1 MILVFL
7 AAVVIFLVLMLIPRV
22 QRTAAQFLAGWASER
37 LGAEVRIGNIAI
49 KPFSKVILEDVYV
62 GDLRGDTLFALQRLR
77 LERLTIHPRAQLV
90 KVGAFEVNTGR
101 FALAKAEGDEH
112 SNLTNL
118 LQRLSSS
125 DSSSSNAPWRIHVAT
140 FAVEGMHF
148 SYMDAG
154 KDTIPFGVD
163 FDHVDVRDVHVEGHV
178 LQVEGDSVSAHLQ
191 ALSLRERSGLAVEQ
205 LAGATVV
212 SGRGI
217 TIDNMVLRTPA
228 SDVHGSLRF
237 ISEAW
242 SDYSSFNEQVQ
253 MRLDLDSS
261 LVDFSDIA
269 FFAPELQG
277 IQLPIGIHGQVRGTV
292 SELKGRRMHVRF
304 GNGSYFKGSAE
315 LNGLPDIANTFI
327 LLDIDEMHTGYQ
339 DLAAIPVPPF
349 TSAAHLELPPEL
361 RSMGKLSFSGNF
373 TGFIS
378 SFTAYGQARTDL
390 GALRTDLS
398 LTRDQKSGIFTMA
411 GRVATDGFLLGP
423 LLNSPALGTVAAN
436 IRIDGT
442 GKSLAG
448 MKADLKGSIPLFT
461 VNGTSIGNI
470 TANGRVERDL
480 FNGSLSARDEHLVL
494 DFTGL
499 ADMRGRWPVVDF
511 KANVQHIDLAAFN
524 LTKEKGYNS
533 LSVLIMADGRLSPDS
548 LEGRVDV
555 RGISYCNERGEH
567 GLGDLLLTSGRSG
580 GENILE
586 LTSTFADAEVFG
598 NFLPT
603 RLPDALTSIVYSVFP
618 ALSNKVVYAQA
629 PQDFRF
635 TVRTKETAPVLDLF
649 VPGLEIAPDG
659 VVSGHLNSR
668 SFGLGLGATLPSVRY
683 GKFVAND
690 VDLHLDKALDILV
703 FSVASTRQTFGDSL
717 WFEGASLTGKAYQD
731 DLEFALGW
739 DGSSG
744 GTHGELDVLGE
755 VRGSGSYSFAL
766 QPSELFFGRGEWHN
780 ERTAYFE
787 VDSSTVKIDSL
798 VLFNGDQNIALGGTI
813 SRDATRPL
821 SFALDRVSLENLSPF
836 LNGPVVK
843 GTLYGNGDL
852 YDLYR
857 APFVVSRLHMDSV
870 SVKDRLVG
878 DIRLNA
884 EWADGERSIAL
895 DGDLMRTKVKAL
907 DFRGG
912 ISLEEGNALDITLV
926 MDRFDLRFID
936 PYLPEGISDIQGQV
950 TGTLDLGGTLSE
962 PSIQGELDLV
972 DAGLRIDYLNT
983 LYRFSHKVLVRPDM
997 FAVDLVTLRDE
1008 EGNTAR
1014 LNATVLHKGLSDWNY
1029 NVSGTM
1035 DRFLAMNTSIQQNS
1049 MYYGKAYGTGE
1060 VEISGEAGS
1069 LDVVVDARTA
1079 PGTDIHFPVGG
1090 STEVSPIGFVRFAA
1104 SDSLDSEGALVDL
1117 SGVTLDMKVE
1127 VTPDAHF
1134 ELIFDPTVG
1143 DILSGRGRGNMEMS
1157 VGKSGEFDMRGQV
1170 EVTDGD
1176 YLFTLRNV
1184 INKRFQIQP
1193 GGRIV
1198 WYGDPFDANLD
1209 LAAIYRVR
1217 APLYDIMFEKNDSY
1231 RRRVP
1236 VDVVMNLRDKL
1247 LNPGIQFDVRLPSVD
1262 ESIRTQVNSVL
1273 STEQEMNRQ
1282 VFALIVL
1289 NRFVEPP
1296 AYNTGQGSPGSG
1308 TALAG
1313 TTTSELLS
1321 NQVSNWLSR
1330 LSSEFD
1336 LGVNYRPGDN
1346 ITQDELE
1353 LAVSTQLFDE
1363 RLLVSTNVGVQYGAQ
1378 STATGNTIIGDF
1390 QLEYLMTNDGKLRMK
1405 AFSVSNDRNLN
1416 RVDQALTT
1424 QGAGLAY
1431 REEFDNLKELWQKVL
1446 NVFRK
1451 AEKDRKFDR

>member
-1 MILVFL
+1 MVLVLL
-7 AAVVIFLVLMLIPRV
+7 AAVVIFLLLMLIPRV
-22 QRTAAQFLAGWASER
+22 QRAAAQFVAGWATER
-37 LGAEVRIGNIAI
+37 LGAEVRVGNIAI
-49 KPFSKVILEDVYV
+49 SVFGQVLLEDVYV
-62 GDLRGDTLFALQRLR
+62 GDLRGDTLFAVGRLK
-77 LERLTIHPRAQLV
+77 LERVTIHPRAQLV
-90 KVGAFEVNTGR
+90 KVGAFEVRAGR

-118 LQRLSSS
+118 LEQLSSS
-125 DSSSSNAPWRIHVAT
+125 DSTSSDAQWRIQVGT
-140 FAVEGMHF
+140 FAVDGMHF
-148 SYMDAG
+148 SFMDAG

-178 LQVEGDSVSAHLQ
+178 LQVAGDSISAHLQ
-191 ALSLRERSGLAVEQ
+191 ALSLRERSGLAVER

-217 TIDNMVLRTPA
+217 TIDNMLLRTPA

-237 ISEAW
+237 ISDSW
-242 SDYSSFNEQVQ
+242 SDYSAFNEKVQ

-261 LVDFSDIA
+261 LLDFSDIA
-269 FFAPELQG
+269 FFAPELEG
-277 IQLPIGIHGQVRGTV
+277 IHLPIGIQGQVRGTV

-304 GNGSYFKGSAE
+304 GDGSYFKGSAE

-327 LLDIDEMHTGYQ
+327 LLDIDEMQTGYQ

-349 TSAAHLELPPEL
+349 TSSAHLELPPEL
-361 RSMGKLSFSGNF
+361 RSLGKLSFSGNF
-373 TGFIS
+373 TGFTS

-398 LTRDQKSGIFTMA
+398 FTRDQKSGIFTMA

-423 LLNSPALGTVAAN
+423 LLHSPAIGTVAAN

-448 MKADLKGSIPLFT
+448 MKADLNGSIPLFT
-461 VNGTSIGNI
+461 VNGTSIVGI

-480 FNGSLSARDEHLVL
+480 FNGSLSANDEHLVM
-494 DFTGL
+494 DFSGL
-499 ADMRGRWPVVDF
+499 ADLRGRWPVVDF
-511 KANVQHIDLAAFN
+511 QANVQHIDLAALG

-567 GLGDLLLTSGRSG
+567 DLGDLLLTSGRSG

-618 ALSNKVVYAQA
+618 SLSNEVIYAQA

-635 TVRTKETAPVLDLF
+635 TVLTKETGPVLDLF
-649 VPGLEIAPDG
+649 APGLEIASG
-659 VVSGHLNSR
+659 GAVSGHLNSR
-668 SFGLGLGATLPSVRY
+668 SFGLGLGATLPSIRY
-683 GKFVAND
+683 GKFVANN
-690 VDLHLDKALDILV
+690 VEVVLDKALDILV
-703 FSVASTRQTFGDSL
+703 FSVASTRQTYGDSL

-731 DLEFALGW
+731 DMEFALGW

-744 GTHGELDVLGE
+744 GTNGELDVLGE
-755 VRGSGSYSFAL
+755 VRGLQAFSFDL
-766 QPSELFFGRGEWHN
+766 RPSNLFFGRGEWHN
-780 ERTAYFE
+780 ERTAHFE
-787 VDSSTVKIDSL
+787 VDSSTVQIDSL
-798 VLFNGDQNIALGGTI
+798 VLINGDQYIALGGTI

-843 GTLYGNGDL
+843 GTLFGNGDL

-857 APFVVSRLHMDSV
+857 APFVVSSLHMDSV

-895 DGDLMRTKVKAL
+895 DGDLMRKKVKAL

-950 TGTLDLGGTLSE
+950 TGTLDLGGKLAE
-962 PSIQGELDLV
+962 PAIQGELDLV

-997 FAVDLVTLRDE
+997 FAVDLVTIRDE

-1035 DRFLAMNTSIQQNS
+1035 DRFLAMNTTIKQNS
-1049 MYYGKAYGTGE
+1049 MYYGKAYGTGD
-1060 VEISGEAGS
+1060 VEISGQAGS

-1104 SDSLDSEGALVDL
+1104 SDSLDGEGALVDL

-1217 APLYDIMFEKNDSY
+1217 APLYDIMFEKNDAY

-1296 AYNTGQGSPGSG
+1296 AYNTGQGSPSSG

-1330 LSSEFD
+1330 LSNEFD

-1378 STATGNTIIGDF
+1378 STATGNTVIGDF

-1416 RVDQALTT
+1416 RADQALTT

-1431 REEFDNLKELWQKVL
+1431 REEFDNLKELWQKFL